1 MSILFGTFSP
11 TGCGDSFPCQHT
23 HLCTIASGGCLLS
36 HARKG
41 HNLNPPVVAF
51 SFSMLTN
58 IVLVN
63 LHTGWVT
70 FAFFS
75 GTGWPEWR
83 WREGPLLGGCR
94 SPGCEVEFAGI
105 ASVCQL
111 DLIKCGC

>member
-1 MSILFGTFSP
+1 MSA
-11 TGCGDSFPCQHT
+11 HT
-23 HLCTIASGGCLLS
+23 SAPSLLAAACCPMLGRATIQ
-36 HARKG
+36 
-41 HNLNPPVVAF
+41 PPVVAC

-63 LHTGWVT
+63 LHAGWVT
-70 FAFFS
+70 FAFSS
-75 GTGWPEWR
+75 GTGWPEWQ

-94 SPGCEVEFAGI
+94 SPGCEVEVAGI